1 MSRLSDDVGNSIVDS
16 APSTDA
22 IPTNLD
28 TFGHISN
35 TASTEELVNFA
46 LNFLSTSSN
55 ETLLGV
61 FALLT
66 LVTYV
71 VLGRIGLVLIGVVLG
86 VILHASWEGPG
97 PDSEG
102 SRTPKK
108 RRELA
113 LEVSSRLLDWPKR
126 DSASLTQGDNDG
138 SMSAPEDLSSADLD
152 YATFQPA
159 TASALKTL
167 TDAVIR
173 DYVQ

>member
-1 MSRLSDDVGNSIVDS
+1 MSRLSDDEGNSKLDV
-16 APSTDA
+16 APSTNP
-22 IPTNLD
+22 IPAKLD
-28 TFGHISN
+28 TSEHTPN
-35 TASTEELVNFA
+35 TASTKELVNFA
-46 LNFLSTSSN
+46 LNFISTSSN

-61 FALLT
+61 FALLI

-86 VILHASWEGPG
+86 VVLHASWDGPG
-97 PDSEG
+97 PVSEG
-102 SRTPKK
+102 LRAPNR

-126 DSASLTQGDNDG
+126 DGASLTQGDNDG
-138 SMSAPEDLSSADLD
+138 SMSAPEDLSPADLD